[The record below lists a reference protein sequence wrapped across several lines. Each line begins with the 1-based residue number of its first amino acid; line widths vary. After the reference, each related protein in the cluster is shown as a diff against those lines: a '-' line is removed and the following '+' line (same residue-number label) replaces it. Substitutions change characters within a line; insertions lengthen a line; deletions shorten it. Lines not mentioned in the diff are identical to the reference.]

1 MYNFMATNSI
11 TYKISILFEER
22 LSLFIHA
29 KIDNL
34 KRHMSIKEIEI
45 PGSDGFLKWTRPNI
59 FKDWIP
65 SLHSPLQKTEV
76 KRLFPN
82 SFYEAKHY
90 TKSRKR
96 DLQEKKV

>member
-1 MYNFMATNSI
+1 MATNSI

-45 PGSDGFLKWTRPNI
+45 PGPDGFLK
-59 FKDWIP
+59 
-65 SLHSPLQKTEV
+65 
-76 KRLFPN
+76 
-82 SFYEAKHY
+82 
-90 TKSRKR
+90 
-96 DLQEKKV
+96 